1 MQQTGFS
8 IVNLSCL
15 FLQLQ
20 QEAFAE
26 YENKM
31 KTISAEVQ
39 DSVKNCMKVCYPLEA
54 DTTKREAPG
63 AAGEGDQRPC
73 GNLVTPETLRYA
85 TEVVKE
91 DVIMDKQSIDA
102 QDSRL

>member
-8 IVNLSCL
+8 IANLSCL

-31 KTISAEVQ
+31 KTINAEVQ

-54 DTTKREAPG
+54 DTAKREAPG
-63 AAGEGDQRPC
+63 AASEGDQKPC

-85 TEVVKE
+85 IEVVKE
-91 DVIMDKQSIDA
+91 DVIMDEESTDA